1 MRVSLK
7 SAIALVFAVSASGTV
22 LAAEKPLKPSWAMP
36 GDELEIA
43 MTLKGDKARGR
54 DIYEVCAA
62 CHMPEGWGL
71 TDGTFPQLAG
81 QHHNVLVKQLADI
94 RAGNR
99 DNPTMYPFAL
109 PSQIGGAQAVADVVE
124 YIATLPMTPENGV
137 GPGTDLKHGEQ
148 LYKDNCVR
156 CHGAQGEGDNDKFYP
171 RIQGQHFE
179 YIKRQFRE
187 IRDGKRRNANPD
199 MVKQVKEFSDRDL
212 EAVSDYAS
220 RLKPPADRLGPP
232 GWKNPDFQ

>member
-7 SAIALVFAVSASGTV
+7 SALALTLALSASGV
-22 LAAEKPLKPSWAMP
+22 AMAAEKPHKPAWAMQ

-43 MTLKGDKARGR
+43 MTLKGNKDNGR

-109 PSQIGGAQAVADVVE
+109 PS
-124 YIATLPMTPENGV
+124 
-137 GPGTDLKHGEQ
+137 
-148 LYKDNCVR
+148 
-156 CHGAQGEGDNDKFYP
+156 
-171 RIQGQHFE
+171 
-179 YIKRQFRE
+179 
-187 IRDGKRRNANPD
+187 
-199 MVKQVKEFSDRDL
+199 
-212 EAVSDYAS
+212 
-220 RLKPPADRLGPP
+220 
-232 GWKNPDFQ
+232 